1 MQDKDLEIGEHLKEC
16 KCMISLIEDVVNT
29 CNLTKEK
36 PTSVALSPSDGSNYW
51 LIAVIISYY

>member
-29 CNLTKEK
+29 CNLTEEN
-36 PTSVALSPSDGSNYW
+36 PTSVALSPSDGSNY
-51 LIAVIISYY
+51 